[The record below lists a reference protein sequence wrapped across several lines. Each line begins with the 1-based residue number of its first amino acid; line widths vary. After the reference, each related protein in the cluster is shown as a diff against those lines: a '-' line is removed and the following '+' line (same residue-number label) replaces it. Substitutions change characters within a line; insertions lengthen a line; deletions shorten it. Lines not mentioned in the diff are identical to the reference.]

1 MNPPVSSNGEAITV
15 LRVAPDGTVDRLTRH
30 RFEIEPGFRAH
41 APGITW
47 VSARDPDPE
56 TARWLAE
63 RFGLHPL
70 ALEDLLKRSQRPKI
84 DTYGEQHLV
93 VAYEAVADGFPA
105 LAEHHFYAG
114 PGWLLSVQ
122 WSASPLVDA
131 VRDRF
136 ERGGSGTPRTVG
148 ELLYLLLDAVVD
160 SYFPELDRVS
170 DRIDRVEDKVVEGED
185 DRSTLGEILTLKR
198 RLLELRRVLAP
209 MRDVANALLRRDVV
223 IVEATVVPYYQDL
236 YDHLVRVLDQLDV
249 YRELLAAVLDARM
262 TVASNALNAIMK
274 RLTAFTVV
282 LMVPTLIAG
291 IYGMNFDVMP
301 ELRWALGYPFAL
313 LLMAL
318 AVVAAITLFRRNN
331 WF

>member
-1 MNPPVSSNGEAITV
+1 MDPPVSSHGEAITA
-15 LRVAPDGTVDRLTRH
+15 LRIEPDGTVDRLTRD
-30 RFEIEPGFRAH
+30 RFEHELGLRADVQ
-41 APGITW
+41 GLTW

-56 TARWLAE
+56 TARRLAE

-84 DTYGEQHLV
+84 DTYDEQHLV
-93 VAYEAVADGFPA
+93 VAYEAVADGVPA

-136 ERGGSGTPRTVG
+136 ERGGSGTPRTIG

-170 DRIDRVEDKVVEGED
+170 DRIDRVEDRVVEGED

-223 IVEATVVPYYQDL
+223 IVEATAVPYYQDL

-262 TVASNALNAIMK
+262 TVASNALNSVMK

-291 IYGMNFDVMP
+291 IYGMNFVVMP

-313 LLMAL
+313 LLMAV
-318 AVVAAITLFRRNN
+318 AVIAAITLFRRNH